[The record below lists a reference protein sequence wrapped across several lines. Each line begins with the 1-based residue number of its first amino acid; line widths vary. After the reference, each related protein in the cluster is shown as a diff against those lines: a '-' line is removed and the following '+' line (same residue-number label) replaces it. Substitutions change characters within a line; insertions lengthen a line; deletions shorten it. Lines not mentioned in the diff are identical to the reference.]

1 MLKQGITLSILA
13 AIVVAAACGSSDD
26 STSPPVSKVV
36 NLTATLLPG
45 NEPSVTGNPTGSGT
59 FTGTLDTSTHVFTW
73 NVTFTGL
80 TANASLG
87 HIHGPFTP
95 GSTGSAG
102 VILNFDPSVSTG
114 GTFTNVTFTGLK
126 TATSGSATGSV
137 TLTNAL
143 SLTSTIKGDSLE
155 KLLLAGA
162 VYANIHTA
170 TNPGGE
176 IRGQISKK

>member
-1 MLKQGITLSILA
+1 MLKRGTALTIGAMLI
-13 AIVVAAACGSSDD
+13 VAAACGSDKT
-26 STSPPVSKVV
+26 TSPPVSKIV
-36 NLTATLLPG
+36 NLTASLSPA
-45 NEPSVTGNPTGSGT
+45 NEPSVTGNPTGTGT
-59 FTGTLDTSTHVFTW
+59 FTATLDTSTHLFTW

-87 HIHGPFTP
+87 HIHGPFTA

-102 VILNFDPSVSTG
+102 VILNFDPAVSTG
-114 GTFTNVTFTGLK
+114 GTFSNVTFTGLK
-126 TATSGSATGSV
+126 SATSGSATGSV
-137 TLTNAL
+137 VLNNAL

-162 VYANIHTA
+162 AYVNIHTA

-176 IRGQISKK
+176 IRGQITKK